1 MLNAFNGRG
10 RSLRSLDK
18 EKERKLNK
26 RRFTGQ
32 TSLQVGFSTPTF
44 VGADSFF
51 LTLTLSLSLSSF
63 DCFGSNR
70 LVDGHWE
77 FLNNMLPGCEPLIY
91 PSPLNHF

>member
-51 LTLTLSLSLSSF
+51 LTLSLSLSLALIVLVAIAWSMGIGSF
-63 DCFGSNR
+63 
-70 LVDGHWE
+70 
-77 FLNNMLPGCEPLIY
+77 
-91 PSPLNHF
+91 